1 MPDHEQIRA
10 AFLGAYRAALEAVEP
25 EAVTRTALE
34 TLRLPGPVTVIAIGK
49 AAPAMA
55 RGAAMALPE
64 PAADILVISDHTEL
78 LPVGARLILG
88 SHPAPDEQSVTA
100 GRAALYAARS
110 SDPDGSIVVL
120 VSGGGSALAE
130 VPAAGLT
137 IEDVAGT
144 AGLAMAAGMPIDA
157 LNTVR
162 RHLSEIKD
170 GRLLAAAR
178 AGHAVT
184 LTISDVAGA
193 PPSAIASGPTMP
205 EGSSP
210 ADALGVLRE
219 YDLLDAVPEAVV
231 AHLEAAQPAAGR
243 NIDHHSEVVADGHL
257 AATAAV
263 RRLGELDIP
272 ARAVTEDLRGFAIAS
287 ATAMCES
294 LSGTVAVVTGETTMT
309 VTGDGRGGRNQSAAL
324 AGALALDGGD
334 PAVFAALATDGID
347 GPTDAAG
354 AIVNHR
360 TAETIRSVG
369 LDPRRSLGDDDAYPA
384 LTAAD
389 ALVITGPSGT
399 NVSDLWMGWRQ
410 TV

>member
-1 MPDHEQIRA
+1 MTDHEQIRS

-25 EAVTRTALE
+25 EAVTRSALE

-88 SHPAPDEQSVTA
+88 SHPAPDAESVTA

-137 IEDVAGT
+137 IEDVAAT
-144 AGLAMAAGMPIDA
+144 ARLAMAAGMPIEA

-178 AGHAVT
+178 SGHAVT

-193 PPSAIASGPTMP
+193 PPSAIASGP
-205 EGSSP
+205 
-210 ADALGVLRE
+210 
-219 YDLLDAVPEAVV
+219 
-231 AHLEAAQPAAGR
+231 
-243 NIDHHSEVVADGHL
+243 
-257 AATAAV
+257 
-263 RRLGELDIP
+263 
-272 ARAVTEDLRGFAIAS
+272 
-287 ATAMCES
+287 
-294 LSGTVAVVTGETTMT
+294 
-309 VTGDGRGGRNQSAAL
+309 
-324 AGALALDGGD
+324 
-334 PAVFAALATDGID
+334 
-347 GPTDAAG
+347 
-354 AIVNHR
+354 
-360 TAETIRSVG
+360 
-369 LDPRRSLGDDDAYPA
+369 
-384 LTAAD
+384 
-389 ALVITGPSGT
+389 
-399 NVSDLWMGWRQ
+399 
-410 TV
+410 